1 MTILRFEDR
10 HLPQVVALWNTHLC
24 GQTQY
29 KPLTEKEFE
38 DKFLKNPSFSYD
50 GTFVAVEE
58 GRVIGFANGIVKKE
72 FLPGENH
79 GNTPGYLTMVV
90 VETGLRGKGYGS
102 ALLRELED
110 FFRKSGKKKS
120 QSIFFNPIK
129 LEWYIP
135 GTDRHD
141 HNNSP
146 GVDADTP
153 AVAFMEK
160 NGYAVRSREVSFHLD
175 LSGFRMSEKTAAKRE
190 ELTQRGIFT
199 GYYDPGKH
207 TGFDELFDDLGS
219 GDWRKGIM
227 DNLAQ
232 EKPDPVIVAADHG
245 KICGFTGP
253 IRAQESGRGFF
264 VGIGTHS
271 QYRGGGIMSVLFELL
286 LEGFKTAG
294 AQFSTLFTG
303 VENPARKIYERTGF
317 TAVRN
322 WAVMGKEL

>member
-1 MTILRFEDR
+1 MKILSFKESDV
-10 HLPQVVALWNTHLC
+10 PQVVDLWNTHLC

-29 KPLTEKEFE
+29 KPFTEKEFE
-38 DKFLKNPSFSYD
+38 NKFLKNPSFSND
-50 GTFVAVEE
+50 GTFVAVED
-58 GRVIGFANGIVKKE
+58 GKVVGFANGIVKKE

-79 GNTPGYLTMVV
+79 ENTPGYLTMVV
-90 VETGLRGKGYGS
+90 VDTDYRGRGYGS
-102 ALLRELED
+102 ALLRRLED
-110 FFRKSGKKKS
+110 FFRKSGKKMS
-120 QSIFFNPIK
+120 QSIFMNPIK

-135 GTDRHD
+135 GTDKHD
-141 HNNSP
+141 HNNTP
-146 GVDADTP
+146 GVDADTL

-160 NGYAVRSREVSFHLD
+160 NGYAIRARQVSFHLD
-175 LSGFRMSEKTAAKRE
+175 LSGFKMSGKTVEKRW
-190 ELTQRGIFT
+190 ELMEKEIFT
-199 GYYDPGKH
+199 GYYDPEKH
-207 TGFDELFDDLGS
+207 FGFEALFDDLGS

-253 IRAQESGRGFF
+253 IRVQESGRGFF

-286 LEGFKTAG
+286 MDGFKTAG

-303 VENPARKIYERTGF
+303 VDNPARKIYERTGF
-317 TAVRN
+317 EAVRN
-322 WAVMGKEL
+322 WAVMGKEI

>member
-1 MTILRFEDR
+1 MKILKFEDKYI
-10 HLPQVVALWNTHLC
+10 PEVVALWKTHLS

-38 DKFLKNPSFSYD
+38 AKFLKDPSFSYD
-50 GTFVAVEE
+50 GTFVAVED
-58 GRVIGFANGIVKKE
+58 GKVIGFANGIVKKE

-79 GNTPGYLTMVV
+79 ENTPGYLTMIIVATDYRG
-90 VETGLRGKGYGS
+90 TGNGS
-102 ALLRELED
+102 ALLHELEG
-110 FFRKSGKKKS
+110 FFKKSGKKKS

-135 GTDRHD
+135 DTDKHD

-160 NGYAVRSREVSFHLD
+160 NGYTVRDREVSFHLD
-175 LSGFRMSEKTAAKRE
+175 LSNFKMSDKVVKKRE
-190 ELTQRGIFT
+190 ELMQKGIFT
-199 GYYDPGKH
+199 GYYDKEKH
-207 TGFDELFDDLGS
+207 FGFSELFDDLGS

-227 DNLAQ
+227 DNLAL
-232 EKPDPVIVAADHG
+232 EKPDPVVIAADKG

-271 QYRGGGIMSVLFELL
+271 QYRGEGIMSVLFEMLL
-286 LEGFKTAG
+286 DGFVTAG
-294 AQFSTLFTG
+294 ARFSTLFTG
-303 VENPARKIYERTGF
+303 AENPARKTYERTGF

-322 WAVMGKEL
+322 WAVMEKEI

>member
-1 MTILRFEDR
+1 MKILRFEDR
-10 HLPQVVALWNTHLC
+10 YIPQAVALWNTHLC
-24 GQTQY
+24 GRTQY
-29 KPLTEKEFE
+29 KPFTEKGFE
-38 DKFLKNPSFSYD
+38 DKFLKDPSFSYD
-50 GTFVAVEE
+50 GTFVVVEE
-58 GRVIGFANGIVKKE
+58 GKVVGFANGIVKKE
-72 FLPGENH
+72 FLPGENQE
-79 GNTPGYLTMVV
+79 NTPGYLTMVV
-90 VETGLRGKGYGS
+90 VDTDYRGKGYGS
-102 ALLRELED
+102 ALLRELEK
-110 FFRKSGKKKS
+110 FFRENGKKIS

-135 GTDRHD
+135 DTDKHD

-160 NGYAVRSREVSFHLD
+160 NGYAVQSREVSFHLD
-175 LSGFRMSEKTAAKRE
+175 LSGFKLSDKAVGKRE
-190 ELTQRGIFT
+190 ELMRKGIFT
-199 GYYDPGKH
+199 GYYDKERH
-207 TGFDELFDDLGS
+207 FGFNELFDDLGS

-232 EKPDPVIVAADHG
+232 ERPDPVIVAADHG

-253 IRAQESGRGFF
+253 IRVQESGRGFF

-286 LEGFKTAG
+286 LDGFKTAG

-303 VENPARKIYERTGF
+303 EENPARKIYERTGF
-317 TAVRN
+317 APVRN
-322 WAVMGKEL
+322 WAVMKKEI